1 MADLNFET
9 CPICLCSIDHLA
21 VITTCN
27 HHFCYGCIT
36 KWAKSKLHCP
46 LCKTEFS
53 TLQHT
58 TEPARIPFISE
69 ILPPP
74 VLSLVDTTQPDFECL
89 TDTYFVSEINRLVKN
104 AEKGKIELFR
114 SGGQKQRNDF
124 GYQRLNQVI
133 NRLNEIKLML
143 ESEVKF
149 SPYEVLTE
157 LYEVEAVLQ
166 LVWSGR
172 IDELALSFPHSTQA
186 PARRYG
192 ADDYNQFEED
202 DSGDSNGAERKQ
214 KKMLKLRKL
223 SWVLEDA
230 VHRENKS
237 GSRRI
242 MMSMIFI
249 ELVLDGE
256 CTCLLKW

>member
-1 MADLNFET
+1 
-9 CPICLCSIDHLA
+9 
-21 VITTCN
+21 
-27 HHFCYGCIT
+27 
-36 KWAKSKLHCP
+36 
-46 LCKTEFS
+46 
-53 TLQHT
+53 
-58 TEPARIPFISE
+58 
-69 ILPPP
+69 
-74 VLSLVDTTQPDFECL
+74 
-89 TDTYFVSEINRLVKN
+89 
-104 AEKGKIELFR
+104 
-114 SGGQKQRNDF
+114 
-124 GYQRLNQVI
+124 
-133 NRLNEIKLML
+133 ML

-202 DSGDSNGAERKQ
+202 DSGDSHGAERKQ
-214 KKMLKLRKL
+214 KKIIRMLKL
-223 SWVLEDA
+223 SWV
-230 VHRENKS
+230 VHQENKS

-249 ELVLDGE
+249 KLMARARVCLSGD
-256 CTCLLKW
+256 TCWIEYFPQWNCM